1 MTFIE
6 VDVTAFPWPRQSA
19 TFPAWACAHPFRW
32 ALSPKADYMTQ
43 APTAPRSRFTRR
55 STADEVTAGLDL
67 RGKTILITGCNSGLG
82 LESMRVLATRGA
94 DIIGCARS
102 REKAEMAA
110 DRAGVAIT
118 PVACE
123 LSELDSVVACTEEV
137 KRLERPIDVIMCN
150 AGIMGLPELRQKY
163 GLEMQF
169 LTNHLGHFVLVRR
182 LLDRVLLAPA
192 GRIVMVSSLGHYFS
206 VPGGVNFDNLSGAQ
220 HYHPWTFYGQ
230 SKLANLLMS
239 NELARRLAGG
249 PATANAIHPG
259 IIQTPLMR
267 NLSTLLFNLS
277 SAVSWPVSRSVEQGA
292 ATQCYVAAA
301 PALEGVSG
309 AYFADCNPAR
319 SSIHARNPEL
329 AARLWAVSEEL
340 AADYL

>member
-1 MTFIE
+1 
-6 VDVTAFPWPRQSA
+6 
-19 TFPAWACAHPFRW
+19 
-32 ALSPKADYMTQ
+32 MTQ